1 METHYEYTN
10 FSILV
15 PGPSQIVQ
23 TREIRFKLSRMY
35 SIPNGFIVSNIARFE
50 NLDGLLLEMGG
61 NCFVTERSSL
71 DPIAWQRKRNMISK
85 VGVGFFPTVSTS
97 IGGQVHV
104 CIYVLRRGISVL
116 RWGDIPC
123 RILTIRQTIDF
134 KISSSSPAPGKRCA
148 IIWDLNTGS
157 LGAT

>member
-1 METHYEYTN
+1 MSNVSNYKESQGIAGMETHYEYTN

-23 TREIRFKLSRMY
+23 TLEIRFKLSRMY

-97 IGGQVHV
+97 IGVV
-104 CIYVLRRGISVL
+104 FSLRVKSTFVFT
-116 RWGDIPC
+116 C
-123 RILTIRQTIDF
+123 F
-134 KISSSSPAPGKRCA
+134 VEV
-148 IIWDLNTGS
+148 
-157 LGAT
+157 